1 MSTIMN
7 KQQSGLTKKYNR
19 LVKLYNH
26 NKIQLEVCKD
36 TFKEMKNERN
46 HFCYQYAYMRKEII
60 EGVTSKLNRWEVLG
74 KRWFKISIISNIIW
88 LIICVGLIIMMI
100 N

>member
-36 TFKEMKNERN
+36 TFKEMKNERD
-46 HFCYQYAYMRKEII
+46 HFCYQYAYMIQDYSRAL
-60 EGVTSKLNRWEVLG
+60 T
-74 KRWFKISIISNIIW
+74 KISHNIKDIKRRVKKSNK
-88 LIICVGLIIMMI
+88 
-100 N
+100 NYQTTHYNY